1 MAETQAIP
9 MNTLHEE
16 FGLTLMVNHAC
27 NLRCSYCY
35 TGAKFSSPMAWKTG
49 EAAIGRALH
58 SLAPGGRLGLG
69 FFGGE
74 PLLEA
79 GRILEW
85 MAFARAETAKTGK
98 RVCFHLTTN
107 GTITSAE
114 AWQAMLAD
122 DLILAVSCDGSPRM
136 HNRHRRDAQGGGS
149 AAQVEA
155 TLRRLVGS
163 EMFFTV
169 VFVVR
174 PDNLDEVPEGL
185 KYLHALGVRQVDLSL
200 DLWTTWSAGDGERLQ
215 QLIQRAAEL
224 WRGWLPDF
232 GLSWFDSKA
241 GALAR
246 VPVEEASTRCGF
258 GSGEI
263 AVAPSGNLYPCER
276 LIGEDAPGQPMRLPG
291 HVLEGSDFLTQAP
304 ATIARHEACTQC
316 ALLTAC
322 DTTCRCSNFVRTGDQ
337 NRPDG
342 LLCLLNKAT
351 AVAAAKVLANGAI
364 A

>member
-1 MAETQAIP
+1 

-27 NLRCSYCY
+27 NLRCTYCY
-35 TGAKFSSPMAWKTG
+35 TGAKFSSPMARETG
-49 EAAIGRALH
+49 EAAIGRALC

-79 GRILEW
+79 GHILEW
-85 MAFARAETAKTGK
+85 MVHARAAAAEAGK
-98 RVCFHLTTN
+98 QVRFHMTTN
-107 GTITSAE
+107 GTITHAE
-114 AWQAMLAD
+114 AWQVMLAG
-122 DLILAVSCDGSPRM
+122 DLTLAVSCDGSPRL
-136 HNRHRRDAQGGGS
+136 HDRHRRDTQGRGS

-155 TLRRLVGS
+155 TLRRLVETGK
-163 EMFFTV
+163 FFTV

-174 PDNLDEVPEGL
+174 PDNLDDVPEGL
-185 KYLHALGVRQVDLSL
+185 EYLHALGVRQVDLSL
-200 DLWTTWSAGDGERLQ
+200 DLWTTWSSDDGRRLQ
-215 QLIQRAAEL
+215 QLIQLAAGL
-224 WRGWLPDF
+224 WRSWLPDF

-241 GALAR
+241 GALAGA
-246 VPVEEASTRCGF
+246 PAEEISTRCGF
-258 GSGEI
+258 GGGEI

-276 LIGEDAPGQPMRLPG
+276 LIGEDAPIQPMRLPG
-291 HVLEGSDFLTQAP
+291 HALEGRDFLTLAP
-304 ATIARHEACTQC
+304 AAFARHEACTRC

-322 DTTCRCSNFVRTGDQ
+322 DTTCRCSNFIRTGDQ

-351 AVAAAKVLANGAI
+351 ASASAKVLAIAAI
-364 A
+364 V